1 MANKEQT
8 KKEMDKSISV
18 KVSADLLEKARD
30 KSANTGITL
39 SFIVRK
45 AIEDWVNQKAQEAGE
60 SSS

>member
-1 MANKEQT
+1 VANTEET

-18 KVSADLLEKARD
+18 KVSAELLEKARD

-39 SFIVRK
+39 SFVVRK
-45 AIEDWVNQKAQEAGE
+45 AIEDWVNQKVPEVGE

>member
-1 MANKEQT
+1 VANKEQT